1 KSGTHFFDAEL
12 WRMKGEFALKEGKRK
27 DARECFGK
35 AMEISRSQGAR
46 ALELRSVTSLGRLLG
61 EDGERKKA
69 LELVSG
75 VSDLLDGPESDPSL
89 PDIREALELRR
100 QLS

>member
-1 KSGTHFFDAEL
+1 
-12 WRMKGEFALKEGKRK
+12 M
-27 DARECFGK
+27 
-35 AMEISRSQGAR
+35 
-46 ALELRSVTSLGRLLG
+46 GRLLG
-61 EDGERKKA
+61 EDGEQKKA

-100 QLS
+100 DLS